1 MRLAQP
7 SRRLEGLASCSI
19 MNSSLKKWTSEVWMR
34 YIGFYDGEETTA
46 RELMGLELWSKLHD
60 LRINTAIM
68 KNTDELQEYIKEER
82 PNIMVMVVDNNSQK
96 NAELMDIIAR
106 SFAEIETIVIGV
118 NEGYDVVRGFFVSG
132 VRDYLLRPVDRGMF
146 ENAIFKAYSGFGM
159 EYVVGRLKPEFDAL
173 IENIA
178 KGGGEEELII
188 GEIFDHIYTDW
199 DNDLLNCQIIAD
211 RAKYYM
217 YDRLLDRKPWMEKF
231 LYRNDFMYDCGFSM
245 RSREELQH
253 SWVINFKEAGAIE
266 RKYEII
272 DDRRVYKIGKYVI
285 INVDDRLTLDVVA
298 RNVYLN
304 PSYISH
310 IFKKVTG
317 INFTE
322 FMTEVKIDRAK
333 VLLRNEELRIRD
345 VSATVGYGNQEYFSR
360 IFKERTGYTPV
371 DYRAVLAERY
381 MNI

>member
-1 MRLAQP
+1 
-7 SRRLEGLASCSI
+7 
-19 MNSSLKKWTSEVWMR
+19 
-34 YIGFYDGEETTA
+34 
-46 RELMGLELWSKLHD
+46 
-60 LRINTAIM
+60 
-68 KNTDELQEYIKEER
+68 
-82 PNIMVMVVDNNSQK
+82 
-96 NAELMDIIAR
+96 
-106 SFAEIETIVIGV
+106 
-118 NEGYDVVRGFFVSG
+118 
-132 VRDYLLRPVDRGMF
+132 
-146 ENAIFKAYSGFGM
+146 
-159 EYVVGRLKPEFDAL
+159 
-173 IENIA
+173 
-178 KGGGEEELII
+178 
-188 GEIFDHIYTDW
+188 
-199 DNDLLNCQIIAD
+199 
-211 RAKYYM
+211 
-217 YDRLLDRKPWMEKF
+217 
-231 LYRNDFMYDCGFSM
+231 MYDCGFSM